1 MQKTVLGAA
10 IKSAMLEE
18 NKIIIDAKIVPIIKK
33 TIIATSNILFASLNR
48 PRALLLET
56 IIDKATGNPDVEITY
71 KNAYISYNL
80 IVVCEDYH
88 AGMAELAD
96 AHGSGPC
103 ESNFMQVQLLLP
115 APNSINP
122 NPKPMGEGFGFFRL
136 VICCVNLTLPALYL
150 NTD

>member
-1 MQKTVLGAA
+1 M
-10 IKSAMLEE
+10 
-18 NKIIIDAKIVPIIKK
+18 ID
-33 TIIATSNILFASLNR
+33 
-48 PRALLLET
+48 
-56 IIDKATGNPDVEITY
+56 

-122 NPKPMGEGFGFFRL
+122 NPMPMGEGFGFFF
-136 VICCVNLTLPALYL
+136 VW
-150 NTD
+150 